1 MQIVQRLPPTQKI
14 RTLTHLMLPFFTPV
28 YDQEKEHQF
37 LIISQGAFV
46 EFLLGQNKN
55 QLGLQLEENHVF
67 CLFHLLVQED
77 EDEQPESAAQ
87 ADSKFILY
95 DEFIELVKTYMK
107 KELIMQQSKSLGINY
122 DVLGK
127 ERVEFLF

>member
-14 RTLTHLMLPFFTPV
+14 RTLTHLMLPFLTPV
-28 YDQEKEHQF
+28 YDQEKERQF

-55 QLGLQLEENHVF
+55 QLGLQLEESHVV
-67 CLFHLLVQED
+67 CLLHLLVQED

-122 DVLGK
+122 EVLGK
-127 ERVEFLF
+127 ESVEFLF